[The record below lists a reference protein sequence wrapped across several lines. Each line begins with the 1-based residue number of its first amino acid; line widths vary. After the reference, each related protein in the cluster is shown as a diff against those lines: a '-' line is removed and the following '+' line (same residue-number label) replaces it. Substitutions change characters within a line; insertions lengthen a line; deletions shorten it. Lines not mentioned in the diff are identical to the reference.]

1 VLSPERANLFKSI
14 QRMAARLA
22 RGDPQSDAYAI
33 EQALEQFV
41 NQVAQLH
48 GGHLACSTGLG
59 GR

>member
-1 VLSPERANLFKSI
+1 
-14 QRMAARLA
+14 MAARLA